1 MFKFMKKL
9 FNRSKVNFLVG
20 IIVGIIIM
28 AGGVYAATLV
38 NSKDVFYDNAN
49 STLSSTNVQGAIDEL
64 YTKSKNLLPRYAFGT
79 PTDSSPTDFKEVIA
93 SSGSNV
99 FVRKMGSQL
108 SVCLYYNN
116 DLFCMKNGA
125 ANWETNKAMLNTATF
140 PGVTCS
146 ASSSRADC
154 SDDSFNCSVVS
165 FGYVYCDVGDV
176 DLRRCDVRADGS
188 VDCS

>member
-9 FNRSKVNFLVG
+9 FNHSKVNFLVG
-20 IIVGIIIM
+20 MIVGIIIM

-64 YTKSKNLLPRYAFGT
+64 YTKSKNLLPRYDFLT

-93 SSGSNV
+93 SYGSNL
-99 FVRKMGSQL
+99 FLRKIGSQL

-116 DLFCMKNGA
+116 DLFCMKSGT
-125 ANWETNKAMLNTATF
+125 ANWETNKAMLNTAAF
-140 PGVTCS
+140 PGATCS
-146 ASSSRADC
+146 ANSDGASCNDGSIRCYAYSNGNVSCYDDDAASRCVA
-154 SDDSFNCSVVS
+154 
-165 FGYVYCDVGDV
+165 Y
-176 DLRRCDVRADGS
+176 ADGLVGCES
-188 VDCS
+188 

>member
-9 FNRSKVNFLVG
+9 FNHSKVNFLVG

-28 AGGVYAATLV
+28 AGGVYAAILV

-79 PTDSSPTDFKEVIA
+79 PTDSSPTDFKEVIS

-99 FVRKMGSQL
+99 FVRKIGSQL
-108 SVCLYYNN
+108 SVCIYYNN
-116 DLFCMKNGA
+116 DLICMKNGT

-140 PGVTCS
+140 PGTTCH
-146 ASSSRADC
+146 SSSDGGNC
-154 SDDSFNCSVVS
+154 EDDSFIVAVYSNGGMDFLNYDTG
-165 FGYVYCDVGDV
+165 FGCGV
-176 DLRRCDVRADGS
+176 DAGGLFSCG
-188 VDCS
+188 

>member
-9 FNRSKVNFLVG
+9 FNHSKVNFVVG

-116 DLFCMKNGA
+116 DLFCMKDGT
-125 ANWETNKAMLNTATF
+125 ANEETNKAMLNTATF
-140 PGVTCS
+140 PGATCDTDS
-146 ASSSRADC
+146 YDGVYC
-154 SDDSFNCSVVS
+154 EDDSFRCYAGPPGYVFCNDYDAS
-165 FGYVYCDVGDV
+165 FGCE
-176 DLRRCDVRADGS
+176 VRNGS
-188 VDCS
+188 VSCS

>member
-9 FNRSKVNFLVG
+9 FNHSKVNFLVG

-28 AGGVYAATLV
+28 AGGVYAATLI
-38 NSKDVFYDNAN
+38 NSKDVFYDNAS

-64 YTKSKNLLPRYAFGT
+64 YAKSKNILPRYAFGT

-99 FVRKMGSQL
+99 FVRKIGSQL

-116 DLFCMKNGA
+116 DLFCMKNGT

-140 PGVTCS
+140 PGATCGVSSSSADCNDGSFDCS
-146 ASSSRADC
+146 ASSGGD
-154 SDDSFNCSVVS
+154 
-165 FGYVYCDVGDV
+165 VYCDVDDTALYCFVLV
-176 DLRRCDVRADGS
+176 DGTAS
-188 VDCS
+188 CS